1 MNMLSECI
9 IKLIKWYCQ
18 NIIAVSYYC
27 KKKLVLSL
35 LGLALA
41 AALKAATEVAKH
53 DALILA
59 KNAAKCFVNKGQTS
73 LIRIFQ

>member
-1 MNMLSECI
+1 MILPE
-9 IKLIKWYCQ
+9 
-18 NIIAVSYYC
+18 YYC
-27 KKKLVLSL
+27 CFVLLQKKIVLSL

-41 AALKAATEVAKH
+41 AALKAATEIAKH

-73 LIRIFQ
+73 LIK